1 MNNDHPDKRYTHL
14 PLSTEKFCDK
24 RCDENCCGFIEEEL
38 LDFSYRR
45 RYETFSVEQRGKNKI
60 SLRLN
65 DRYLSVK
72 PSGIAAFD
80 ASSPQE
86 DATFIVERLAKD
98 QIALKSIYNK
108 YLTSDKFGCFG
119 RNKPT
124 FSAYSR
130 GRYEV
135 WKVKC
140 RNKKGKIRSYCMCIA
155 KRALNCTILH
165 HTPNIL

>member
-24 RCDENCCGFIEEEL
+24 RCDESCCGFIEEEL

-45 RYETFSVEQRGKNKI
+45 RYETFSVEQRGKSKI

-80 ASSPQE
+80 ALTPQE

-140 RNKKGKIRSYCMCIA
+140 RNKKGKIRSYCMCIT
-155 KRALNCTILH
+155 KRALNCTLLG
-165 HTPNIL
+165 HTRNIL

>member
-24 RCDENCCGFIEEEL
+24 RCDESCCGFIEEEL

-45 RYETFSVEQRGKNKI
+45 RYETFSVEQRGKSKI

-80 ASSPQE
+80 ALSPQE
-86 DATFIVERLAKD
+86 DATFNVERLAKD

-140 RNKKGKIRSYCMCIA
+140 RNKRGKIRSYLLPQI
-155 KRALNCTILH
+155 RLNSLVI
-165 HTPNIL
+165 PEIFYKFNF

>member
-1 MNNDHPDKRYTHL
+1 MSNDHPDKHSTIL
-14 PLSTEKFCDK
+14 PLSSEKFCDK
-24 RCDENCCGFIEEEL
+24 RCDGNCCGFIEEEL
-38 LDFSYRR
+38 LDFSYRG

-60 SLRLN
+60 SLRFK

-80 ASSPQE
+80 ALSPQE
-86 DATFIVERLAKD
+86 DAIFIVQRLAQD
-98 QIALKSIYNK
+98 QIALKSIYDK
-108 YLTSDKFGCFG
+108 YLTSEKFGCFG

-135 WKVKC
+135 WKVQC
-140 RNKKGKIRSYCMCIA
+140 RNKKGKIRIYGNFAI
-155 KRALNCTILH
+155 
-165 HTPNIL
+165 